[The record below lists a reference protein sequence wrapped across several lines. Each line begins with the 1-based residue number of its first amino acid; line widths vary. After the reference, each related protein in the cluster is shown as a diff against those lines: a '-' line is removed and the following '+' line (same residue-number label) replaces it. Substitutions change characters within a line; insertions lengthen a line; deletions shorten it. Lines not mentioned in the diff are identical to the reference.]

1 MKVDS
6 GVKMS
11 TSRLSVGGSVDKG
24 LVQCVF
30 EMGWT
35 SMSREIAQIMASAP
49 PSSGSS
55 LLGCEQG
62 CLNRCLSRHGPFL
75 VAT

>member
-30 EMGWT
+30 EMTVFEMGWT

-49 PSSGSS
+49 PSSGS
-55 LLGCEQG
+55 LLCWVV
-62 CLNRCLSRHGPFL
+62 SRG
-75 VAT
+75 V